1 MNLQE
6 KVNHLNHGMYQPT
19 FKPTNTNVT
28 VGPGDR
34 AVLRCRV
41 ENLGTKTVSAIR
53 KINSSCLYAWMKEML
68 ICIAPFNNGSHMYTI
83 PI

>member
-41 ENLGTKTVSAIR
+41 ENLGTKTVSVIVLQ
-53 KINSSCLYAWMKEML
+53 CLYSA
-68 ICIAPFNNGSHMYTI
+68 IINAIMYFIVQLEENHHTLGE
-83 PI
+83 